1 MYKLKTFNEEFI
13 RLFDELIEDN
23 IAFIEPLLARDIGR
37 MSIIKELRNN
47 DLIFI
52 AHDRKKHKTL
62 IHLDKNVRIR
72 RERNDFFFE
81 L

>member
-23 IAFIEPLLARDIGR
+23 IAFVEPLIARDIGKN
-37 MSIIKELRNN
+37 SIIKELRDN
-47 DLIFI
+47 DLFFI
-52 AHDRKKHKTL
+52 AHDRKLNRTL
-62 IHLDKNVRIR
+62 IHLDKSVRVTK
-72 RERNDFFFE
+72 ERNEFFFE